1 MYRDFGGQYSH
12 SQIICIFLIVAISFL
27 LFLLV
32 PNIPKS
38 YAHAF
43 VIDSNPSPSQTL
55 KSAPTKVQVHLS
67 EPVDLKFS
75 KITVIGPDGKQVDN
89 KDIQYINGDQTAL
102 TVSLPPAIKDGVY
115 TVSTK
120 MLSQI
125 DGHVTDNA
133 FVFGVGENVA
143 ATNAGSSTL
152 SSSSPTSS
160 AYGELS
166 LPEAVARFPTL
177 VGQVIVVGAAFATL
191 WLWKPTSK
199 SIG

>member
-1 MYRDFGGQYSH
+1 MYGNFGGQYSH
-12 SQIICIFLIVAISFL
+12 SKIICAFVIIVAISTIVL
-27 LFLLV
+27 LLI
-32 PNIPKS
+32 PAIPKS

-55 KSAPTKVQVHLS
+55 KSAPTKVQIHLS

-89 KDIQYINGDQTAL
+89 KDVQYINGDQTAL
-102 TVSLPPAIKDGVY
+102 AVSLLPAIRDGVY

-160 AYGELS
+160 PYGELS

-177 VGQVIVVGAAFATL
+177 VGQV
-191 WLWKPTSK
+191 
-199 SIG
+199 